1 MEGHGAEGGGLRF
14 GLGALQV
21 AGARQPR
28 IIASFRPIQTPLNLM
43 PTTQFDGATVNTQ
56 ANVYFDGK
64 CVSHGITLAD
74 GSKKSVGVILPAT
87 LTFNTGAP
95 EIMECVAGSCEYKL
109 PGSDTWVK
117 SGAGER
123 FSVPGN
129 TRFEIRVADG
139 GEPYHY
145 ICHFG

>member
-1 MEGHGAEGGGLRF
+1 MTTDTL
-14 GLGALQV
+14 
-21 AGARQPR
+21 
-28 IIASFRPIQTPLNLM
+28 SNLSV
-43 PTTQFDGATVNTQ
+43 TTK

-64 CVSHGITLAD
+64 CVSHNITLAD
-74 GSKKSVGVILPAT
+74 GTKKSVGVVLPAT

-109 PGSDTWVK
+109 AGTDAWVK
-117 SGAGER
+117 SSAGEK

-129 TRFEIRVADG
+129 SKFEIRVVDA
-139 GEPYHY
+139 YHY